1 MQITSSVLLLAA
13 ALALPAAAIAQADA
27 KSGDARPA
35 DAPAASSGATPEKPV
50 NEQVIV
56 PQVDRRNVK
65 PPKFPSNDFEMGLF
79 AGTYATQNFGTSSVY
94 GVRLG
99 YHVTEDFFVEGAYG
113 RTKVTDEAYSNVLPA
128 PILASHEE
136 KLVYY
141 NLSAGINLLPGE
153 VFLGR
158 NYAKAT
164 SLYFIAGVGNT
175 KFNRQSKQTF
185 NVGFGSRVFLA
196 DWAALQVDVRDHIFE
211 LDLLGKRDRTQ
222 NLEFTI
228 GATFFF

>member
-1 MQITSSVLLLAA
+1 MQIKPIAQVLLTAFAMALPVVAA
-13 ALALPAAAIAQADA
+13 AADEAQDQKPA
-27 KSGDARPA
+27 
-35 DAPAASSGATPEKPV
+35 

-56 PQVDRRNVK
+56 PQVDRRDVK

-79 AGTYATQNFGTSSVY
+79 VGTYATQNFGTSMVS

-99 YHVTEDFFVEGAYG
+99 YHITEDFFVEGAYG
-113 RTKVTDEAYSNVLPA
+113 RTKVTDEAYSATLPA

-136 KLVYY
+136 KLIYY
-141 NLSAGINLLPGE
+141 NISAGVNILPGE

-158 NYAKAT
+158 NYAKA
-164 SLYFIAGVGNT
+164 SALYLIGGVGST
-175 KFNRQSKQTF
+175 KFNNQRKQTF
-185 NVGFGSRVFLA
+185 NIGFGTRVFLK
-196 DWAALQVDVRDHIFE
+196 DWAALQLDMRDHIFE

-222 NLEFTI
+222 NIEMTL

>member
-1 MQITSSVLLLAA
+1 MKIKSLAPALLCTLT
-13 ALALPAAAIAQADA
+13 LALPPAVRA
-27 KSGDARPA
+27 A
-35 DAPAASSGATPEKPV
+35 DAPQDEKPA

-56 PQVDRRNVK
+56 PQVDRRNFK

-79 AGTYATQNFGTSSVY
+79 VGTYATQNFGTSTVS
-94 GVRLG
+94 GLRLG
-99 YHVTEDFFVEGAYG
+99 YHITEDFFVEGAYG
-113 RTKVTDEAYSNVLPA
+113 RTKVTDEAFSATLPA

-141 NLSAGINLLPGE
+141 NISAGVNVLPGE

-158 NYAKAT
+158 NRAKA
-164 SLYFIAGVGNT
+164 SALYLIGGVGST
-175 KFNRQSKQTF
+175 RFNRQRKQTI
-185 NVGFGSRVFLA
+185 NFGAGVRVFLA
-196 DWAALQVDVRDHIFE
+196 DWAALQLDMRDHIFE

-222 NLEFTI
+222 NLEMTL